1 MRTTALLVCLLVTA
15 CGGGGPS
22 EPAPPPPTA
31 QPPPQPPTPE
41 PQPFSPGTRFVDTT
55 AATGI
60 ERVFNT
66 GDSPI
71 HKDEQRMAGGLAAA
85 DFDDDGDI
93 DIFVVGGAGN
103 VYSLFRNDGDNRFTE
118 MAADVALDVE
128 QWGSGPAFGDI
139 DGDRDLDLFVGSIA
153 GSSPRL
159 FRNDAGMFI
168 DMTASSGLA
177 ITAASTI
184 SATFADYDQD
194 GDLDL
199 FLSHWG
205 NEPQPD
211 TESLW
216 RNDGSGSFTSAS
228 VKSGLADQL
237 ITMNSRD
244 GLTDYSFTGTFSDID
259 GDGDPDLLIT
269 SDFKTSKVFR
279 NNGDATFTDI
289 TETRVI
295 IDQNGMGSAVGDYDN
310 DGDMDWFVTSIIEQ
324 TGEEDDKYGNRLYV
338 NNGLGAFI
346 DATPVAGV
354 DDGGWGWGACME
366 DFDNDGDL
374 DLFHVN
380 GWPVTGGR
388 GEDDPNDY
396 SVDRVRYFE
405 NQGDSTFVET
415 AEAAGLTDR
424 GQGRGGACF
433 DSDRDGDLDLLI
445 TNNQGEESVVFYE
458 NQLGE
463 GNHYLAIRLT
473 GSGVNTH
480 GIGSWVEVRT
490 SESTQ
495 VREIRAG
502 NHYVSQNPAEAHF
515 GLGGETTADVKV
527 RWPDGSETN
536 LTSVAVDRLLDIEQ
550 KPYEGTPK
558 NWATWDAI
566 SDKLGLAP
574 SAFEA
579 VNP

>member
-1 MRTTALLVCLLVTA
+1 MRNTALTVCLLGTVLALMTA
-15 CGGGGPS
+15 CGGGGS
-22 EPAPPPPTA
+22 SDPAPPPPGA
-31 QPPPQPPTPE
+31 SPSPQPPPPE

-55 AATGI
+55 ASTGI

-103 VYSLFRNDGDNRFTE
+103 VNSLFRNDGNNRFTE
-118 MAADVALDVE
+118 MAADVNLDVE

-139 DGDRDLDLFVGSIA
+139 DGDGDLDLFVGAIA

-199 FLSHWG
+199 FLAHWG
-205 NEPQPD
+205 NEPQSD
-211 TESLW
+211 TETLW
-216 RNDGSGSFTSAS
+216 KNDGSGGFASAS
-228 VKSGLADQL
+228 VESGLSDQL
-237 ITMNSRD
+237 ITMSSD
-244 GLTDYSFTGTFSDID
+244 GDLNDYSFTWTFSDID
-259 GDGDPDLLIT
+259 GDRDPDILMT

-289 TETRVI
+289 TDTRVI
-295 IDQNGMGSAVGDYDN
+295 IDQNGMGSAVGDFDN
-310 DGDMDWFVTSIIEQ
+310 DGDMDWFVTSIIEE
-324 TGEEDDKYGNRLYV
+324 TEEEDGKYGNRLYV
-338 NNGLGAFI
+338 NDGLGTFS
-346 DATPVAGV
+346 DATPAAGL

-380 GWPVTGGR
+380 GWPVTGGG

-405 NQGDSTFVET
+405 NQGDLRFVET
-415 AEAAGLTDR
+415 AQAAGLTDR
-424 GQGRGGACF
+424 GQGRGVACF

-445 TNNQGEESVVFYE
+445 TNNQGNESLVFYE
-458 NQLGE
+458 NRLSGPH
-463 GNHYLAIRLT
+463 HYLAIKLT
-473 GSGVNTH
+473 GSGANTH
-480 GIGSWVEVRT
+480 GIGAWIEVRT
-490 SESTQ
+490 RESTQ

-515 GLGGETTADVKV
+515 GLGAATTADVNV

-536 LTSVAVDRLLDIEQ
+536 LTSVAADRLLVIEQ
-550 KPYEGTPK
+550 QP
-558 NWATWDAI
+558 
-566 SDKLGLAP
+566 
-574 SAFEA
+574 
-579 VNP
+579 